1 MSNYDNFGFDSDNEN
16 NGFEDYLNK
25 LFPQQAQSRIDLPA
39 FVQQIKIALT
49 DVFTASASTEGE
61 DTIRLNFASGD
72 IFKLK
77 ILKYL

>member
-1 MSNYDNFGFDSDNEN
+1 MNNYDNFGFDSDDEN
-16 NGFEDYLNK
+16 DGIENLLNK
-25 LFPQQAQSRIDLPA
+25 LFPQRAQSRIDLPA

-49 DVFTASASTEGE
+49 DVFTASANTEGE
-61 DTIRLNFASGD
+61 DTIRLNFDSGD